1 MGFTSLENQYISASF
16 GQLVQ
21 ISGSALGDGNGAE
34 LSGSILD
41 ITSSRAVV
49 ANTAETTISASHALS
64 ADSVISASYAATAS
78 VLLGGVQSASYA
90 ETATSASHALQA
102 DYAEQADDL
111 VITVRNTHAFQI
123 PKGTA
128 VHSIGVLGEN
138 VTVVTA
144 SADDPNL
151 MPAIGVTSDN
161 INAGSNGEVI
171 IQGRLIGFSTT
182 GLSAGDPVY
191 VNNGGLLTATKPTGS
206 SLIQNIGVAA
216 KIDGTDG
223 ELIIQG
229 AGRSNDVPNIT
240 DGMLWLGNSSGVAT
254 PTSASSLSVANAV
267 SASYAVS
274 ATLALS
280 ASHANQADRAISASN
295 ADSLKEGI
303 DVVLQSGSFDVLTA
317 ASASF
322 GYIESITGSAKIIG
336 DAFIILNNDTPTER
350 YAGLK
355 VIDSGSSGA
364 TASIQFDGQTNDW
377 FYEYTASGDPLNH
390 GVVLFGPEYGTIGSP
405 IYPTANEIQMGDG
418 GHHLTGSKLYSDL
431 SKIYSDLPFSASAG
445 FTGSLNGQAD
455 TAISAS
461 HALNADN
468 AITASYAL
476 NAGGGAQLV
485 SGSGFNSVR
494 NVIAGGASSTAGG
507 FAALSLGNSAIADNV
522 ESVALGSSA
531 TVRSNYGVGIGRLP
545 ECEIG
550 DSPIAI
556 GNAALSYGNSSIAI
570 GKSAAARSGSS
581 YSIVMG
587 EGAQTDK
594 ESSIMIGF
602 GASGSGANQIRIGSG
617 SIDNGANT
625 TTIGSP
631 ATTDAYLYGVAHID
645 GARIS
650 GSISNEVQVINISS
664 GTASLD
670 LANYNTFHIDMG
682 ALAIGTYRI
691 EASTSPVAGAVYN
704 IQIDNGSAASC
715 VLSGVDAE
723 FKFPGGT
730 LPTLAEGANA
740 INIMS
745 GLSIDGTSVMM
756 TALADFQ

>member
-650 GSISNEVQVINISS
+650 GSISNEVQVIAIAT

-691 EASTSPVAGAVYN
+691 EASSSPVAGAVYN

>member
-650 GSISNEVQVINISS
+650 GSISNEVQVIAIAT

>member
-650 GSISNEVQVINISS
+650 GSISNEVQVLSVAT

-691 EASTSPVAGAVYN
+691 EASSSPVAGAVYN

>member
-625 TTIGSP
+625 TTIGNP

-650 GSISNEVQVINISS
+650 GSISNEVQVIAIAT

-691 EASTSPVAGAVYN
+691 EASSSPVAGAVYN

>member
-78 VLLGGVQSASYA
+78 VLIGSVESASYA
-90 ETATSASHALQA
+90 ESATSASHALQA
-102 DYAEQADDL
+102 DNAIQADDL
-111 VITVRNTHAFQI
+111 VITVRNSHAFQI

-128 VHSIGVLGEN
+128 VHATGVLGEN

-144 SADDPNL
+144 SADDPNT
-151 MPAIGVTSDN
+151 MPAIGVTN
-161 INAGSNGEVI
+161 APINGGSNGEV
-171 IQGRLIGFSTT
+171 LIAGSLRGFSTID
-182 GLSAGDPVY
+182 LVAGGQVY

-206 SLIQNIGVAA
+206 SLVQNIGVAA
-216 KIDGTDG
+216 KINVTDG
-223 ELIIQG
+223 EVIIQG

-240 DGMLWLGNSSGVAT
+240 DGMLWVGNSDGVAT
-254 PTSASSLSVANAV
+254 FTSASSLDVNTAV
-267 SASYAVS
+267 SSSHALNADS
-274 ATLALS
+274 AIS
-280 ASHANQADRAISASN
+280 ASHAVQADRAISASN
-295 ADSLKEGI
+295 ADSLKPGI
-303 DVVLQSGSFDVLTA
+303 DITIQSGSFDVLTA
-317 ASASF
+317 TSASI
-322 GYIESITGSAKIIG
+322 GYLESITGSAKIIG
-336 DAFIILNNDTPTER
+336 DAFLILNNNTPTER
-350 YAGLK
+350 YAGIK
-355 VIDSGSSGA
+355 VVDSGSTTD
-364 TASIQFDGQTNDW
+364 TASMQWDGDLHDW
-377 FYEYTASGDPLNH
+377 FYEFSSSATHEY
-390 GVVLFGPEYGTIGSP
+390 GVVLMGPEYDTLGSP
-405 IYPTANEIQMGDG
+405 NYNSNNTIVKGTG
-418 GHHLTGSKLYSDL
+418 GHHLVDSNLVDDGSKIS
-431 SKIYSDLPFSASAG
+431 STLPFSSSAG

-625 TTIGSP
+625 TTIGNP

-650 GSISNEVQVINISS
+650 GSISNEVQVLSVAS

-670 LANYNTFHIDMG
+670 LANYNTFHLDMG
-682 ALAIGTYRI
+682 VVAIGSYRI
-691 EASTSPVAGAVYN
+691 EASSSPVAGAVYN

-723 FKFPGGT
+723 FKFPGGA
-730 LPTLAEGANA
+730 LPTLAEGAQA